1 MTPVY
6 VYLKYGLAALAVI
19 LAFAAFAVKP
29 KRGVLA
35 WAALSAA
42 VGAVTAHFQVF
53 WLLAVA
59 VLMIPWALF
68 TAGDWID
75 SAWRAK
81 VGFCLFLLFGS
92 ALCLYPTYVDER
104 FGRPDRD
111 PNLTDEQQLEVDG
124 KARAGELGFGRFIRS
139 NVPFRLVR
147 GLDLKGGF
155 RVEYAV
161 DVQEAIKDKRDRYFD
176 DLRTQLARTL
186 GIAGEDAL
194 PTLEQLAKLAE
205 RVKVSKP
212 RDDVTKISVEFVN
225 DEDAGKANNET
236 FLARFTQEMNI
247 VRGADRKVLNFQIKG
262 EVVDRI
268 RTDAVTQA
276 KEKIHRRIDSLG
288 VKEVGLASRGEDI
301 VVEIPG
307 DDRRAFEEITSI
319 ISQTARLEFKMLDD
333 TAGFFDQVQK
343 DSAND
348 PKLQEEGIVFRV
360 EDAPL
365 GPGRTEPRAFAVLD
379 KKPGEKMVDAKKRLE
394 AWVATLNVPD
404 THQIVFGKVTEFDPD
419 KQTFEETGW
428 RTYYVQS
435 NADIVGDMIREAQA
449 SRDQSDGGGLG
460 GWNVSLDF
468 TPIGADR
475 FEKVT
480 GANINKRF
488 AIILDSVVES
498 APVIQGKIAGGSA
511 RITMGRNNPEQQY
524 QDAKRLELVI
534 KSGALPAPIFQ
545 KGWQLVGPSLGA
557 DAIQQGVRGALLSA
571 GLVLLVMFVIYSRA
585 GFIANLAV
593 LFNLLIQVA
602 ILAMFGASLTLP
614 GIAGLVLTIGIAVD
628 ANVLINERIRDEL
641 RAGKSARQ
649 AVDIGYDRAF
659 SAIID
664 GHMTTLIS
672 GLILFQYG
680 SGPIKGFAVALI
692 VGMVSSLFT
701 GVVCTRLMFDYA
713 VRWRKVKQLS
723 LG

>member
-1 MTPVY
+1 VVY
-6 VYLKYGLAALAVI
+6 VYLKYGLAALAVL
-19 LAFAAFAVKP
+19 LAFAAFAVKS
-29 KRGVLA
+29 KRGPLV
-35 WAALSAA
+35 WAAASAA
-42 VGAVTAHFQVF
+42 VAGLCSHFQVF
-53 WLLAVA
+53 WLAAVCA
-59 VLMIPWALF
+59 LMIPWALV

-75 SAWRAK
+75 SAWRSK
-81 VGFCLFLLFGS
+81 VGFCVFLAIG
-92 ALCLYPTYVDER
+92 AVLCLYPTYIDER
-104 FGRPDRD
+104 FARPDID
-111 PNLTDEQQLEVDG
+111 PNLTDDQQAEVDA
-124 KARAGELGFGRFIRS
+124 KAKAGELGFGRFVRANI
-139 NVPFRLVR
+139 PFRLVR

-186 GIAGEDAL
+186 GITEDDAL

-212 RDDVTKISVEFVN
+212 RDDVTKIAVEFN
-225 DEDAGKANNET
+225 DDADYQKANNET
-236 FLARFTQEMNI
+236 FLARFTQETNI
-247 VRGADRKVLNFQIKG
+247 TRGGAGKVLGFQIKG
-262 EVVDRI
+262 EVVDRV
-268 RTDAVTQA
+268 RADAVAQA

-288 VKEVGLASRGEDI
+288 VKETQIAPGGSGEDI
-301 VVEIPG
+301 VVEVPG
-307 DDRRAFEEITSI
+307 DDRRAFEEIKSI

-333 TAGFFDQVQK
+333 TAGFFDEM
-343 DSAND
+343 ANAPPD
-348 PKLQEEGIVFRV
+348 PKMQEEGIMFRL

-365 GPGRTEPRAFAVLD
+365 GPGKTEPRAYALLE
-379 KKPGEKMVDAKKRLE
+379 KRPGEKMVEAKERMR
-394 AWVATLNVPD
+394 AWVSTLQVPD

-419 KQTFEETGW
+419 KNEFTESGW

-435 NADIVGDMIREAQA
+435 NADIVGDMIRVAQA
-449 SRDQSDGGGLG
+449 ARDQADAGGLG
-460 GWNVSLDF
+460 GWQVSLEF

-488 AIILDSVVES
+488 AIILDDVVES

-534 KSGALPAPIFQ
+534 KSGALPAPIFHKNEQ
-545 KGWQLVGPSLGA
+545 VIGPQLGA
-557 DAIQQGVRGALLSA
+557 DAIQQGIRGALVSGL
-571 GLVLLVMFVIYSRA
+571 LVLIAMLIIYSRA

-593 LFNLLIQVA
+593 IFNLVLQVA

-641 RAGKSARQ
+641 RAGKTPRQ
-649 AVDIGYDRAF
+649 AVDTGYDRAF

>member
-1 MTPVY
+1 MIY
-6 VYLKYGLAALAVI
+6 VYLKYGLAALAVV
-19 LAFAAFAVKP
+19 LAFAAYAVKP
-29 KRGVLA
+29 KRGPLV
-35 WAALSAA
+35 WAALSSLVAA
-42 VGAVTAHFQVF
+42 ACAHYEVF
-53 WLLAVA
+53 WFCAVA
-59 VLMIPWALF
+59 SMMIPWALV

-81 VGFCLFLLFGS
+81 VGFCVFLTLGS

-104 FGRPDRD
+104 FGRPDVD
-111 PNLTDEQQLEVDG
+111 PSLTPEQQAEVDANAKGG
-124 KARAGELGFGRFIRS
+124 KLGFGRFIRS
-139 NVPFRLVR
+139 NIPFRLVR

-186 GIAGEDAL
+186 GIAADDSL
-194 PTLEQLAKLAE
+194 PTLEQLGKLAE

-212 RDDVTKISVEFVN
+212 RDDVTKISVEFVSE
-225 DEDAGKANNET
+225 EDAAKANNEA
-236 FLARFTQEMNI
+236 FLARFTQEMN
-247 VRGADRKVLNFQIKG
+247 VTRGQPKVLGFQIKG
-262 EVVDRI
+262 EVVDRV
-268 RTDAVTQA
+268 RTDAVAQA

-288 VKEVGLASRGEDI
+288 VKEVSIAPGGSGEDI
-301 VVEIPG
+301 VVEVPG
-307 DDRRAFEEITSI
+307 DDRRAFDEIKSI

-333 TAGFFDQVQK
+333 GAGFFDEM
-343 DSAND
+343 ANSPTPD
-348 PKLQEEGIVFRV
+348 PKLAEEGITFRL

-365 GPGRTEPRAFAVLD
+365 GPGKTEPRAYALLAR
-379 KKPGEKMVDAKKRLE
+379 KPNEKMVDAKARLQ
-394 AWVATLNVPD
+394 AWAATLNVPD
-404 THQIVFGKVTEFDPD
+404 THQIVFGKVTEFIPE
-419 KQTFEETGW
+419 KNEFEEVGW

-435 NADIVGDMIREAQA
+435 NADVVGDMIRVAQA
-449 SRDQSDGGGLG
+449 ARDQSDAGGLG
-460 GWNVSLDF
+460 GWQVSLEF

-488 AIILDSVVES
+488 AIILDDVVES

-524 QDAKRLELVI
+524 HDAKRLELVI
-534 KSGALPAPIFQ
+534 KSGALPAPIFHKNEQ
-545 KGWQLVGPSLGA
+545 VVGPQLGA
-557 DAIQQGVRGALLSA
+557 DAIEQGVRGAVVGSV
-571 GLVLLVMFVIYSRA
+571 LVLVFMVVIYSRA
-585 GFIANLAV
+585 GFIANIAV
-593 LFNLLIQVA
+593 IFNLILQVA
-602 ILAMFGASLTLP
+602 ILAMFGAALTLP
-614 GIAGLVLTIGIAVD
+614 GIAGLSLTIGIAVD

-641 RAGKSARQ
+641 RAGKSPRQ

-692 VGMVSSLFT
+692 IGMIASLFT
-701 GVVCTRLMFDYA
+701 GVICTRLMFDYA